1 MMLVNVKQGIIP
13 KILKILISIN
23 LIMLSF
29 SFTLWVTDILEG
41 VSAYYIDV
49 YPDRSSEP
57 TVTVLA
63 RRVIKDNET
72 YIIFNKPVI
81 FVFHNSSN
89 ELSYVK
95 SVLLR
100 SFIPLVTWLTN
111 ICVVVIAWRYYKF
124 FKRTER

>member
-1 MMLVNVKQGIIP
+1 MLVNVKQGIIP